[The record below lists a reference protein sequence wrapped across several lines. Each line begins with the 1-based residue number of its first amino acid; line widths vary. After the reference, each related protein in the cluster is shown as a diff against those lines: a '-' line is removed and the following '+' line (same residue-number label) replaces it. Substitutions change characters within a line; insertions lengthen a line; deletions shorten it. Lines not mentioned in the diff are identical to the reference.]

1 MSSIHAYNQKLDELQ
16 LVLDKL
22 EDM

>member
-1 MSSIHAYNQKLDELQ
+1 MLLKHTLRT

-22 EDM
+22 E